1 MIQRIQSIFL
11 LLSSISFFSLFGLPF
26 AQSTKSIP
34 HIFADL
40 IYNVYDSPI
49 LIALVAI
56 GGLVSIGAIFLYNNR
71 PVQIK
76 LSYLTMVVS
85 ILLMVVAVLLVF
97 NERTSGAG
105 AETISESAGVAMP
118 VISLIM
124 SILAARNIKKDEN
137 TVQSMDRL
145 R

>member
-11 LLSSISFFSLFGLPF
+11 LLSGVSFFSLLGLPF
-26 AQSTKSIP
+26 AQSTQSIP
-34 HIFADL
+34 HIFTDM
-40 IYNVYDSPI
+40 IYNIYDSPI
-49 LIALVAI
+49 LLALVVL
-56 GGLVSIGAIFLYNNR
+56 GGLISIGAIFLYNNR
-71 PVQIK
+71 LLQIK
-76 LSYLTMVVS
+76 MSYLTVVLS

-97 NERTSGAG
+97 NERTSDAG
-105 AETISESAGVAMP
+105 AETITKSAGIAMP

-137 TVQSMDRL
+137 TVRSMDRL